1 MDPARLKFNKNVF
14 KSYRDVFLLQRLCAI
29 KKTLE
34 EKLKTK
40 PSSDDEDSDLDTD
53 SSTNR

>member
-1 MDPARLKFNKNVF
+1 MQDPFCDRRRQFDYQGILK
-14 KSYRDVFLLQRLCAI
+14 RICAI

-40 PSSDDEDSDLDTD
+40 PASDDEDSDLDTD
-53 SSTNR
+53 SSTNRWY